1 MSKTIIVTGA
11 SRGIGLSIVKQF
23 SKEKENTIYALSR
36 NIDLMNRSFKEF
48 ENVHPLKIDLSEN
61 LDRQLAGLIKE
72 IKEVDILINNA
83 GVLIKKPFNEIT
95 QEDLLLSYQTNV
107 FSVIK
112 IVQLLLSKFKTNAHI
127 LNISSMGAFQG
138 SVKFPELISYS
149 SSKAALCN
157 FTEAFAEEHKNKK
170 INMNCLCLG
179 AVQTEMLNEAF
190 PGYKAQVSSDEM
202 ADYICDFAKN
212 GQQYF
217 NGKIIPV
224 SLSTP

>member
-112 IVQLLLSKFKTNAHI
+112 IV
-127 LNISSMGAFQG
+127 
-138 SVKFPELISYS
+138 
-149 SSKAALCN
+149 
-157 FTEAFAEEHKNKK
+157 
-170 INMNCLCLG
+170 
-179 AVQTEMLNEAF
+179 
-190 PGYKAQVSSDEM
+190 
-202 ADYICDFAKN
+202 
-212 GQQYF
+212 
-217 NGKIIPV
+217 
-224 SLSTP
+224 